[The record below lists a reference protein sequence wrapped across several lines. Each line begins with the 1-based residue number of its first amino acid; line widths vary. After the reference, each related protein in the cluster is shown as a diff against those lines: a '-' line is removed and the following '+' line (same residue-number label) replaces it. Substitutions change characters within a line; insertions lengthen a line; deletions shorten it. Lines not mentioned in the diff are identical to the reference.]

1 MKSNTSPRKS
11 RAPHQ
16 RRSQKTS
23 PLKYIGYG
31 KEQDRA
37 TLLESIP
44 DAFVSVD
51 AGWKFTYINQ
61 HAEEVLGKTREQ
73 LLGKNAWEVFH
84 LPADSVLYLNA
95 HEAMNKQISLEFP
108 QFHPLLNKWLSVR
121 LYPFHDG
128 LYGFCQDITERKKA
142 EERLQFHEKTVWD
155 ARKSIIVTSLQGKI
169 IYWNEGASL
178 LFGYSAGE
186 MLGKTPALLYPEV
199 GQKQLARDLEEIR
212 NGKDYIGVW
221 KGRRKD
227 GSTVWIDIKTTLLRD
242 TKGKAIGYI
251 GISQVT
257 TEPKQAEEQFL
268 YYARIAQSNLDAVI
282 ATDIDYKILSWNEAA
297 EGLYGW
303 KQEEV
308 LGRSVNEIIPTTFF
322 ATTENEASEHL
333 NSRGYWKGEVIQ
345 KRKDGTRISILASVS
360 VIKDAS
366 GKIIGAVAANR
377 EPDELK
383 FAVPAVEMDNQLL

>member
-1 MKSNTSPRKS
+1 
-11 RAPHQ
+11 
-16 RRSQKTS
+16 
-23 PLKYIGYG
+23 LKYIGHG
-31 KEQDRA
+31 EEQERA
-37 TLLESIP
+37 ILLESIP

-51 AGWKFTYINQ
+51 AEWKFTYINQ

-73 LLGKNAWEVFH
+73 LLGKNAWEVFP
-84 LPADSVLYLNA
+84 LPADSLPYLNA
-95 HEAMNKQISLEFP
+95 YEAMNKQINLEFR
-108 QFHPLLNKWLSVR
+108 QFHPRLNKWLSVR

-142 EERLQFHEKTVWD
+142 EEQLQLHEKTVWD
-155 ARKSIIVTSLQGKI
+155 ARKSIIVTNLQGKI
-169 IYWNEGASL
+169 IYWNEGARL

-186 MLGKTPALLYPEV
+186 MLGKTPALLYPELE
-199 GQKQLARDLEEIR
+199 QNQLARDLEEIR

-227 GSTVWIDIKTTLLRD
+227 GSTVWLDIKTTLLRD

-251 GISQVT
+251 GIAQDT
-257 TEPKQAEEQFL
+257 TERKQAEELFL

-282 ATDIDYKILSWNEAA
+282 ATDTNYNILSWNEAA
-297 EGLYGW
+297 ERLYGW

-308 LGRSVNEIIPTTFF
+308 LGKPVNDVIPTTFF
-322 ATTENEASEHL
+322 ATTGSEASEQL
-333 NSRGYWKGEVIQ
+333 GSSGYWKGEVIQ
-345 KRKDGTRISILASVS
+345 KRKDGTPVPILASVS

-377 EPDELK
+377 DLGELK
-383 FAVPAVEMDNQLL
+383 FSASMTETGNQLS

>member
-1 MKSNTSPRKS
+1 M
-11 RAPHQ
+11 
-16 RRSQKTS
+16 
-23 PLKYIGYG
+23 KYIGYG

-95 HEAMNKQISLEFP
+95 HEAMNKQISLEFL
-108 QFHPLLNKWLSVR
+108 QFHSLLNKWLSVR

-297 EGLYGW
+297 ERLYGW

>member
-1 MKSNTSPRKS
+1 M
-11 RAPHQ
+11 
-16 RRSQKTS
+16 
-23 PLKYIGYG
+23 KYIGHG
-31 KEQDRA
+31 EEQDRA

-51 AGWKFTYINQ
+51 IEWQFTYINQ
-61 HAEEVLGKTREQ
+61 QAEEMLGKTREQ

-84 LPADSVLYLNA
+84 LPIDSLLYLNA
-95 HEAMNKQISLEFP
+95 HEAMNKQISLEFS

-142 EERLQFHEKTVWD
+142 EEHLQFHEKTVWD

-169 IYWNEGASL
+169 IYWNKGASL
-178 LFGYSAGE
+178 LFGYSAEE
-186 MLGKTPALLYPEV
+186 MLGKTPALLYPELGV
-199 GQKQLARDLEEIR
+199 KQLAHDLEEIR

-227 GSTVWIDIKTTLLRD
+227 GSTVWLDIKTTLLRD

-251 GISQVT
+251 GIAQST
-257 TEPKQAEEQFL
+257 TEHTQAEEQFL

-282 ATDIDYKILSWNEAA
+282 ATDTNYNILSWNEAA
-297 EGLYGW
+297 ERLYGW

-308 LGRSVNEIIPTTFF
+308 LGKFVNEVISTTFF
-322 ATTENEASEHL
+322 ATTGSEASEQL
-333 NSRGYWKGEVIQ
+333 GSRGYWKGEVIQ
-345 KRKDGTRISILASVS
+345 KRKDGTPVPILASVS

-377 EPDELK
+377 EPGELK
-383 FAVPAVEMDNQLL
+383 FAATAAEMDNQLL